1 MIVPPGYTPST
12 RLTDKFALDNYKNNI
27 KILTGDI
34 GTIIIENTNGFHR
47 GMPVLDGTRLMLQLQ
62 YASTTLPFQQGCKKL
77 NFNYI

>member
-1 MIVPPGYTPST
+1 MIVPPGYNPST
-12 RLTDKFALDNYKNNI
+12 RLTDKFAIDNYKDNI

-47 GMPVLDGTRLMLQLQ
+47 GMPVLEGTRLMLQLQ

-77 NFNYI
+77 NLDIR